1 MVDEKE
7 GSTLYDF
14 IQGRLI
20 RYVAGKVVIAAC
32 GIGYELYVGKPP
44 TEPLET
50 MVTYYTHFVVREHEQ
65 LLYGF
70 PTQAERDMFRRLITI
85 SGIGPKVALS
95 LLTHLTPQ
103 QMMLAVVEEDS
114 GRLKGVPGIGPKTA
128 KRLILELKDRL
139 KDLWPAYQETS
150 HVAQTHA
157 HSIDATV
164 TAGDKDEHEPPTH
177 RSDDPVFWSLYVGEA
192 LQALGFQEEEVS
204 SAIQYIKNKN
214 TSVAEGEEHIP
225 SLEQYLKEALKY
237 LAHAKG

>member
-14 IQGRLI
+14 IHGRLI
-20 RYVAGKVVIAAC
+20 RYVAGKVVIEAC

-44 TEPLET
+44 IEPLDT

-70 PTQAERDMFRRLITI
+70 STQAERDMFRRLITI

-139 KDLWPAYQETS
+139 KDLWPVYEETA
-150 HVAQTHA
+150 HVVQTHA
-157 HSIDATV
+157 HSTDTIV
-164 TAGDKDEHEPPTH
+164 TADSEVERDTPAHRSEPP
-177 RSDDPVFWSLYVGEA
+177 VYWALYVQEA
-192 LQALGFQEEEVS
+192 LQALGFREEEAS
-204 SAIQYIKNKN
+204 YAIQYIKSA
-214 TSVAEGEEHIP
+214 SVAEGEDQTP
-225 SLEQYLKEALKY
+225 SLEQYLKQALKY